1 MLHLLEE
8 VTKPKHDEVLIKVC
22 FATPRRSFGG
32 HKVRPL
38 CIYCL
43 LRSQHG
49 LLRRL

>member
-8 VTKPKHDEVLIKVC
+8 VTKLTPKHDEVLIKVC

-32 HKVRPL
+32 HKDSPL

-43 LRSQHG
+43 LRLNIG
-49 LLRRL
+49 Y